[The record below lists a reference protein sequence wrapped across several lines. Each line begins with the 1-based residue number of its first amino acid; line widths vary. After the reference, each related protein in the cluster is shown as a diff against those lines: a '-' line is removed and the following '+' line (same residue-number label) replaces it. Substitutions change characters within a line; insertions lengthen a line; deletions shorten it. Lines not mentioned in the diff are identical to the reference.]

1 MEHYGDL
8 ISPTTDARAGAV
20 RSRPPRVRRR
30 TGSPYT
36 LQFLPFVF
44 VMDILVAFNWLAF
57 TIIAT
62 HCAATGQ
69 LLSYPMSLRRLG
81 LGGAARRPPPV

>member
-1 MEHYGDL
+1 ML
-8 ISPTTDARAGAV
+8 
-20 RSRPPRVRRR
+20 
-30 TGSPYT
+30 
-36 LQFLPFVF
+36 FL
-44 VMDILVAFNWLAF
+44 MNILGAFNWLAF

-81 LGGAARRPPPV
+81 LGGAARRAPPV

>member
-1 MEHYGDL
+1 MN
-8 ISPTTDARAGAV
+8 
-20 RSRPPRVRRR
+20 
-30 TGSPYT
+30 
-36 LQFLPFVF
+36 
-44 VMDILVAFNWLAF
+44 ILGAFNWLAF

-81 LGGAARRPPPV
+81 HGGAARRAPSV